1 MPKLKHYGILTAGE
15 DSQAEYAGKYLI
27 ATELCCP
34 FCETPIT
41 ETKEDRR
48 GVNTPFCGICGILV
62 SLVWNIQTN
71 PSSDI
76 RTSLEVRFSPRPESN
91 SADLIIPGELQ
102 QEVADDP
109 SAVSGAPAIQPST
122 DRHEATPLPNQATHS
137 DVASKVLSLFEFKPT
152 VTTGEML
159 ASIECSREG
168 LNKALR
174 KLLDSGE
181 LGKVK
186 RGVYQRIRDT
196 NDVNS

>member
-1 MPKLKHYGILTAGE
+1 MPKLKSYRILTAGE

-27 ATELCCP
+27 ATKLCCP
-34 FCETPIT
+34 FCEMPIT
-41 ETKEDRR
+41 ETKEDGR
-48 GVNTPFCGICGILV
+48 GVNTPFCGICGILL
-62 SLVWNIQTN
+62 SLVWNIQTD

-76 RTSLEVRFSPRPESN
+76 RTSLEVRYSARPESN
-91 SADLIIPGELQ
+91 STDLIINNEVQ
-102 QEVADDP
+102 QEVADDT
-109 SAVSGAPAIQPST
+109 SAVSGAPATQAPT
-122 DRHEATPLPNQATHS
+122 DRHEAIPLPNQATQS

-159 ASIECSREG
+159 ASIKCSREG

-174 KLLDSGE
+174 KLLDGGQ

>member
-15 DSQAEYAGKYLI
+15 CSYAEHTGKFMI
-27 ATELCCP
+27 AKELCCP

-41 ETKEDRR
+41 ETKEDGR
-48 GVNTPFCGICGILV
+48 GVNTPFCGTCGVLLY
-62 SLVWNIQTN
+62 LVWNIRMGTH
-71 PSSDI
+71 
-76 RTSLEVRFSPRPESN
+76 TSLEVCYSASTEFDR
-91 SADLIIPGELQ
+91 ADLIINNELQ
-102 QEVADDP
+102 QEVADDT
-109 SAVSGAPAIQPST
+109 SAVSGAPATQAST
-122 DRHEATPLPNQATHS
+122 DQHEAIPLPNQATQS
-137 DVASKVLSLFEFKPT
+137 DVASKVLSLFDAKPT

-174 KLLDSGE
+174 KLLDGGQ